1 MKLIILLLIVLP
13 ILFGG
18 FGEAFRLPHL
28 DKTHKDPLH
37 LSALFNSISNFIN
50 GIDTK
55 ADSNLK
61 HHLNITKRKSLPGP
75 NPNTFFPYVHLA
87 TKPKF
92 PNNVNITSTE

>member
-1 MKLIILLLIVLP
+1 MKLIILLLIALP
-13 ILFGG
+13 IL

-37 LSALFNSISNFIN
+37 LSALFNSISTFIN

-75 NPNTFFPYVHLA
+75 NPNTFFPYVHLV
-87 TKPKF
+87 TEPKF
-92 PNNVNITSTE
+92 PNSVNNTTTE

>member
-1 MKLIILLLIVLP
+1 MKLILLLLIVLP

-37 LSALFNSISNFIN
+37 LSALFNSISTFIN

-87 TKPKF
+87 TEPKF
-92 PNNVNITSTE
+92 PNSVNNTTTE